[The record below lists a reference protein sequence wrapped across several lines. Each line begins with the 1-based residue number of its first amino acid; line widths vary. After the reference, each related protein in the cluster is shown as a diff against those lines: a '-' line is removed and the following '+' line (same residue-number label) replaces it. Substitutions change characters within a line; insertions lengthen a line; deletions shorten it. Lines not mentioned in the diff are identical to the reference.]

1 MENILFKVQ
10 NINKSFG
17 ITRANH
23 NVSMEIKSGE
33 VHGLIGE
40 NGSGKSTLIS
50 VISGM
55 AQKDSGEMFL
65 NGKPYEPSSP
75 VTALESHIGTVVQ
88 ELGLVDGLSV
98 AANIFL
104 GRMDR
109 FKKMNVIDNRAM
121 YDEVEKL
128 YKKWNLPRINPKIMA
143 GSLTVEQKK
152 LVELTRA
159 LSIDPDLLILDEITA
174 ALSYKTRK
182 ILFDI
187 MDRLIEEN
195 KSILIVT
202 HDIEELLRVSDVITI
217 LRDGEK
223 IAAKNK
229 DELTE
234 SSLKRLMVGREI
246 EGDYYRADSE
256 DDYSNEVV
264 LSIRNLS
271 DGVSFNDVS
280 FDMHKGEIVGLCGLS
295 DAGIHEVAEAVFGV
309 RPVESGEIVFAKDS
323 KKIRNASMAMAY
335 GMGYVPKD
343 RDKQALMVNDSI
355 ENNVTLSMLDE
366 IKGPLGFISPGK
378 IEEAG
383 KKVIED
389 YRIVAVNEKVPLASL
404 SGGNRQKVNLGRW
417 LLQEK
422 KFLILD
428 SPTRGVDVGVKAY
441 IYDIMKQLKKKGV
454 SILLVSDELPEI
466 IGLSDTVYVFKN
478 SRIEK
483 KFRRS
488 EGLTEEKIIEV
499 ML

>member
-1 MENILFKVQ
+1 MKNILFKVQ

-17 ITRANH
+17 ITKANQ
-23 NVSMEIKSGE
+23 NISMEIKSGE

-50 VISGM
+50 MISGM
-55 AQKDSGEMFL
+55 ASMDSGEMFL
-65 NGKPYEPSSP
+65 NGKSYKPSSP

-109 FKKMNVIDNRAM
+109 FKKMNVIDNKAM

-128 YKKWNLPRINPKIMA
+128 YKKWNLPRINPRIMA

-152 LVELTRA
+152 IVELTRA
-159 LSIDPDLLILDEITA
+159 LSIDPELLILDEITA
-174 ALSYKTRK
+174 ALSYNTRK

-187 MDRLIEEN
+187 IDKLVEQN

-202 HDIEELLRVSDVITI
+202 HDIEELLQLSDEITI

-223 IAAKNK
+223 IATKRA

-234 SSLKRLMVGREI
+234 SSLKKLMVGREVA
-246 EGDYYRADSE
+246 GDYYRADSE
-256 DDYSNEVV
+256 DDYGKEVV
-264 LSIRNLS
+264 LSIKNIS
-271 DGVSFNDVS
+271 DGSHFNNVS
-280 FDMHKGEIVGLCGLS
+280 FDLHKGEIVGLCGLS

-309 RPVESGEIVFAKDS
+309 RPIETGEVILIKEN
-323 KKIRNASMAMAY
+323 KKIKKASTAMEY

-355 ENNVTLSMLDE
+355 KNNVALSMLDQ
-366 IKGPLGFISPGK
+366 IKGFLGFISPGK
-378 IEEAG
+378 IEKVG
-383 KKVIED
+383 KKVIKD
-389 YRIVAVNEKVPLASL
+389 YKVIAVSEEFPLASL

-417 LLQEK
+417 LLQDK
-422 KFLILD
+422 DILILD

-483 KFRRS
+483 KFKRS

>member
-1 MENILFKVQ
+1 M
-10 NINKSFG
+10 NKSFG

-23 NVSMEIKSGE
+23 NVSMEIRKGE

-50 VISGM
+50 MISGM
-55 AQKDSGEMFL
+55 AEKDSGEMFI
-65 NGKPYEPSSP
+65 GDTPYEPSSP
-75 VTALESHIGTVVQ
+75 VTALESRIGTVVQ

-109 FKKMNVIDNRAM
+109 FKKLNIIDNGAL
-121 YDEVEKL
+121 YNEVESI
-128 YKKWNLPRINPKIMA
+128 YKKWNLPRINPRILA

-152 LVELTRA
+152 IVELTRA
-159 LSIDPDLLILDEITA
+159 LSIDPELLILDEITA
-174 ALSYKTRK
+174 ALSYNTRK

-187 MDRLIEEN
+187 MDKLKASN

-202 HDIEELLRVSDVITI
+202 HDLEELLHLSDEITI
-217 LRDGEK
+217 LRDGKKVTTKRVE
-223 IAAKNK
+223 
-229 DELTE
+229 DLTE
-234 SSLKRLMVGREI
+234 SSLKQLMVGRDI
-246 EGDYYRADSE
+246 EGDYYRADST
-256 DDYSNEVV
+256 DDFSSEVV
-264 LSIRNLS
+264 LKLNNIS
-271 DGVSFNDVS
+271 DGENFTDVTLEL
-280 FDMHKGEIVGLCGLS
+280 HKGEIVGLCGLS

-309 RPVESGEIVFAKDS
+309 RPLVAGDITLTKGNR
-323 KKIRNASMAMAY
+323 KIHTDSMAMAY

-343 RDKQALMVNDSI
+343 RDRQALMVSDSI
-355 ENNVTLSMLDE
+355 ENNVALSMLDE
-366 IKGPLGFISPGK
+366 LKGPFGFISPAK
-378 IEEAG
+378 ITGVG
-383 KKVIED
+383 KKVIKD
-389 YRIVAVNEKVPLASL
+389 YKVVAIDEKVALASL

-417 LLQEK
+417 LLQHK
-422 KFLILD
+422 DILILD

-454 SILLVSDELPEI
+454 SILLISDELPEV

-478 SRIEK
+478 SKIEK

>member
-1 MENILFKVQ
+1 M
-10 NINKSFG
+10 NKSFG
-17 ITRANH
+17 ITRANQ

-50 VISGM
+50 MISGM
-55 AQKDSGEMFL
+55 AQKDSGEMFMGS
-65 NGKPYEPSSP
+65 NPYEPTSP
-75 VTALESHIGTVVQ
+75 ITALESRIGTVVQ

-104 GRMDR
+104 GRMEP
-109 FKKMNVIDNRAM
+109 FKRLNVIDNAAL
-121 YDEVEKL
+121 YKEVESI
-128 YKKWNLPRINPKIMA
+128 YKKWNLPRINPKTLV

-152 LVELTRA
+152 IVELTRA
-159 LSIDPDLLILDEITA
+159 LSIDPELLILDEITA
-174 ALSYKTRK
+174 ALSYNTRSV
-182 ILFDI
+182 LFDI
-187 MDRLIEEN
+187 MDKLKAEN

-202 HDIEELLRVSDVITI
+202 HDIEELLRLSDEITI

-223 IAAKNK
+223 VATKRA

-234 SSLKRLMVGREI
+234 SSLKKLMVGREI
-246 EGDYYRADSE
+246 EGNYYRADSE
-256 DDYSNEVV
+256 DDFGSEVV
-264 LSIRNLS
+264 LKINNIS
-271 DGVSFNDVS
+271 DGSNFSNVTIDL
-280 FDMHKGEIVGLCGLS
+280 HKGEIVGLCGLS

-309 RPVESGEIVFAKDS
+309 RPLTSGEIILTNGNR
-323 KKIRNASMAMAY
+323 KINKPSMAMAY

-343 RDKQALMVNDSI
+343 RDKQALMVSDSI

-366 IKGPLGFISPGK
+366 LKGPLGFISPGK
-378 IEEAG
+378 ITEVG
-383 KKVIED
+383 KKVIKD
-389 YRIVAVNEKVPLASL
+389 YKVIAVNEKVPLASL

-417 LLQEK
+417 LLQQK
-422 KFLILD
+422 DILILD

-454 SILLVSDELPEI
+454 SILLISDELPEV

-478 SRIEK
+478 SKIEK
-483 KFRRS
+483 KFKRS

>member
-422 KFLILD
+422 RILILD

>member
-1 MENILFKVQ
+1 M
-10 NINKSFG
+10 NKSFG

-23 NVSMEIKSGE
+23 DVSMEIKSGE

-50 VISGM
+50 MISGM
-55 AQKDSGEMFL
+55 AQKDSGEMFMG
-65 NGKPYEPSSP
+65 NNSYEPSSP

-109 FKKMNVIDNRAM
+109 FKKINIIDNTAL
-121 YDEVEKL
+121 YNEVESI
-128 YKKWNLPRINPKIMA
+128 YKKWDLPRINPKTLV

-152 LVELTRA
+152 IVELTRA

-174 ALSYKTRK
+174 ALSYNTRK
-182 ILFDI
+182 VLFDI
-187 MDRLIEEN
+187 MDKLKANN

-202 HDIEELLRVSDVITI
+202 HDIEELLHLSDEITI
-217 LRDGEK
+217 LRDGVK
-223 IAAKNK
+223 VATKRA

-234 SSLKRLMVGREI
+234 SSLKKLMVGREI

-256 DDYSNEVV
+256 DDFDSEVV
-264 LSIRNLS
+264 LKINNIS
-271 DGVSFNDVS
+271 DGTNFSDVTI
-280 FDMHKGEIVGLCGLS
+280 DLHKGEIVGLCGLS

-309 RPVESGEIVFAKDS
+309 RPIISGDITLSNGS
-323 KKIRNASMAMAY
+323 KKIGNASMAMAY

-343 RDKQALMVNDSI
+343 RDKQALMVSDSI
-355 ENNVTLSMLDE
+355 ENNVALSMLDE
-366 IKGPLGFISPGK
+366 LKGPLGFISPGK
-378 IEEAG
+378 ITEVG
-383 KKVIED
+383 KKVIKD
-389 YRIVAVNEKVPLASL
+389 YKVIAVNEKVPLASL

-417 LLQEK
+417 LLQQK
-422 KFLILD
+422 DILVLD

-454 SILLVSDELPEI
+454 SILLISDELPEV

-478 SRIEK
+478 SKVEK
-483 KFRRS
+483 KFKRS

>member
-1 MENILFKVQ
+1 MEDVLFKVQ
-10 NINKSFG
+10 DICKSFG
-17 ITRANH
+17 ITRANR
-23 NVSMEIKSGE
+23 NVSMDIVSGE

-50 VISGM
+50 IVSGM
-55 AQKDSGEMFL
+55 AQKDSGNMFL
-65 NGKPYEPSSP
+65 KGVPYEPGSP
-75 VTALESHIGTVVQ
+75 LVALQSRIGTVVQ

-104 GRMDR
+104 GRMDK
-109 FKKMNVIDNRAM
+109 FKKLNVIDNKAM
-121 YDEVEKL
+121 YNEVEDL
-128 YKKWNLPRINPKIMA
+128 YKKWNLPRINPRAIVS
-143 GSLTVEQKK
+143 SLTVEQKK
-152 LVELTRA
+152 IVELTRA
-159 LSIDPDLLILDEITA
+159 LSINPDLLILDEITA
-174 ALSYKTRK
+174 ALSYNTRK

-187 MDRLIEEN
+187 IDRLVKEN

-202 HDIEELLRVSDVITI
+202 HDIEELLKLSDRITI
-217 LRDGEK
+217 LRDGEVITTK
-223 IAAKNK
+223 RA

-256 DDYSNEVV
+256 DAYGKEIV
-264 LSIRNLS
+264 LSIKNIS
-271 DGVSFNDVS
+271 DDTHFSDVS
-280 FDMHKGEIVGLCGLS
+280 FDLHKGEIVGLCGLS

-309 RPVESGEIVFAKDS
+309 RPIVSGEITLTKTDR
-323 KKIRNASMAMAY
+323 KIRKASMAMAY

-355 ENNVTLSMLDE
+355 ENNATLSMLDE
-366 IKGPLGFISPGK
+366 IKGPLGLILPRR
-378 IEEAG
+378 IEEVG
-383 KKVIED
+383 KKLIKD
-389 YRIVAVNEKVPLASL
+389 YKVVAVNEKVPLASL

-422 KFLILD
+422 EILILD

-478 SRIEK
+478 SRIAK
-483 KFRRS
+483 KFARS

>member
-1 MENILFKVQ
+1 M
-10 NINKSFG
+10 NKSFG
-17 ITRANH
+17 ITRANQ

-50 VISGM
+50 MISGM
-55 AQKDSGEMFL
+55 AEKDSGEMFIGS
-65 NGKPYEPSSP
+65 NPYEPSSP
-75 VTALESHIGTVVQ
+75 VSALESRIGTVVQ

-104 GRMDR
+104 GRMER
-109 FKKMNVIDNRAM
+109 FKKLSIIDNTAL
-121 YDEVEKL
+121 YSEVESI
-128 YKKWNLPRINPKIMA
+128 YRKWNLPRINPRTLA
-143 GSLTVEQKK
+143 GTLTVEQKK
-152 LVELTRA
+152 IVELTRA

-174 ALSYKTRK
+174 ALSYNTRK
-182 ILFDI
+182 VLFII
-187 MDRLIEEN
+187 MDKLKAEN

-202 HDIEELLRVSDVITI
+202 HDIEELLHLSDEITI

-223 IAAKNK
+223 VATKRA

-234 SSLKRLMVGREI
+234 SSLKKLMVGREI
-246 EGDYYRADSE
+246 EGDYYRADSK
-256 DDYSNEVV
+256 DDYASEVV
-264 LSIRNLS
+264 LKINNIS
-271 DGVSFNDVS
+271 DGSNFSDVS
-280 FDMHKGEIVGLCGLS
+280 IDLHKGEIIGLCGLS

-309 RPVESGEIVFAKDS
+309 RQVVSGDVTLMNGNRRINS
-323 KKIRNASMAMAY
+323 ASMAMAY

-343 RDKQALMVNDSI
+343 RDKQALMVGDSI

-366 IKGPLGFISPGK
+366 LKGPLGFISPGK
-378 IEEAG
+378 VTEVG
-383 KKVIED
+383 KKVIKD
-389 YRIVAVNEKVPLASL
+389 YKVIAVNEKMPLASL

-417 LLQEK
+417 LLQK
-422 KFLILD
+422 KDILILD

-441 IYDIMKQLKKKGV
+441 IYDIMKQLKKRGV

-478 SRIEK
+478 SKIERVFK
-483 KFRRS
+483 RS

>member
-1 MENILFKVQ
+1 M
-10 NINKSFG
+10 NKSFG
-17 ITRANH
+17 ITRANQ

-50 VISGM
+50 MISGM
-55 AQKDSGEMFL
+55 AQKDSGEMFIG
-65 NGKPYEPSSP
+65 NNSYEPSSP
-75 VTALESHIGTVVQ
+75 VTAIESRIGTVVQ

-104 GRMDR
+104 GRMEP
-109 FKKMNVIDNRAM
+109 FKKLNVIDNTAL
-121 YDEVEKL
+121 YNEVESI
-128 YKKWNLPRINPKIMA
+128 YKKWDLPRINPKTLA

-152 LVELTRA
+152 IVELTRA
-159 LSIDPDLLILDEITA
+159 LSIDPELLILDEITA
-174 ALSYKTRK
+174 ALSYNTRK
-182 ILFDI
+182 VLFDI
-187 MDRLIEEN
+187 MDKLKAEN

-202 HDIEELLRVSDVITI
+202 HDIEELLHLSDEITI
-217 LRDGEK
+217 LRDGVK
-223 IAAKNK
+223 VATKRA

-234 SSLKRLMVGREI
+234 SSLKKLMVGREI

-256 DDYSNEVV
+256 DDFGSEVV
-264 LSIRNLS
+264 LKINNIS
-271 DGVSFNDVS
+271 DGTNFSDVTI
-280 FDMHKGEIVGLCGLS
+280 DLHKGEIVGLCGLS

-309 RPVESGEIVFAKDS
+309 RPLTSGEIILTNGNR
-323 KKIRNASMAMAY
+323 KINKPSMAMAY

-343 RDKQALMVNDSI
+343 RDKQALMVSDSI
-355 ENNVTLSMLDE
+355 ENNVALSMLDE
-366 IKGPLGFISPGK
+366 LKGPLGFISPGK
-378 IEEAG
+378 ITEVG
-383 KKVIED
+383 KKVIKD
-389 YRIVAVNEKVPLASL
+389 YKVIAVNEKVPLASL

-417 LLQEK
+417 LLQQK
-422 KFLILD
+422 DILILD

-454 SILLVSDELPEI
+454 SILLISDELPEV

-478 SRIEK
+478 SKIEK
-483 KFRRS
+483 RFKRS

>member
-1 MENILFKVQ
+1 VKNILFKVQ

-17 ITRANH
+17 ITKANQ
-23 NVSMEIKSGE
+23 NISMEIKSGE

-50 VISGM
+50 MISGM
-55 AQKDSGEMFL
+55 ASMDSGEMFL
-65 NGKPYEPSSP
+65 NGKSYKPSSP

-109 FKKMNVIDNRAM
+109 FKKMNVIDNKAM

-128 YKKWNLPRINPKIMA
+128 YKKWNLPRINPRIMA

-152 LVELTRA
+152 IVELTRA
-159 LSIDPDLLILDEITA
+159 LSIDPELLILDEITA
-174 ALSYKTRK
+174 ALSYNTRK

-187 MDRLIEEN
+187 IDKLVEQN

-202 HDIEELLRVSDVITI
+202 HDIEELLQLSDEITI

-223 IAAKNK
+223 IATKRA

-234 SSLKRLMVGREI
+234 SSLKKLMVGREVA
-246 EGDYYRADSE
+246 GDYYRADSE
-256 DDYSNEVV
+256 DDYGKEVV
-264 LSIRNLS
+264 LSIKNIS
-271 DGVSFNDVS
+271 DGSHFNNVS
-280 FDMHKGEIVGLCGLS
+280 FDLHKGEIVGLCGLS

-309 RPVESGEIVFAKDS
+309 RPIETGEVILIKEN
-323 KKIRNASMAMAY
+323 KKIKKASTAMEY

-355 ENNVTLSMLDE
+355 KNNVALSMLDQ
-366 IKGPLGFISPGK
+366 IKGFLGFISPGK
-378 IEEAG
+378 IEKVG
-383 KKVIED
+383 KKVIKD
-389 YRIVAVNEKVPLASL
+389 YKVIAVSEEFPLASL

-417 LLQEK
+417 LLQDK
-422 KFLILD
+422 DILILD

-483 KFRRS
+483 KFKRS

>member
-1 MENILFKVQ
+1 MNNILFRVQ

-23 NVSMEIKSGE
+23 NVSMEIKRGE

-50 VISGM
+50 MIAGM
-55 AQKDSGEMFL
+55 ADKDSGEMFIGD
-65 NGKPYEPSSP
+65 NPYEPTSP
-75 VTALESHIGTVVQ
+75 VTALESSIGTVVQ

-109 FKKMNVIDNRAM
+109 FKRLNIIDNTAL
-121 YDEVEKL
+121 YNEVETI
-128 YKKWNLPRINPKIMA
+128 YKNWDLPRINPRIIV

-152 LVELTRA
+152 IVELTRA
-159 LSIDPDLLILDEITA
+159 LSIDPELLILDEITA
-174 ALSYKTRK
+174 ALSYNTRK
-182 ILFDI
+182 VLFKI
-187 MDRLIEEN
+187 MNKLTGAN

-202 HDIEELLRVSDVITI
+202 HDLEELLHLSHEITI

-223 IAAKNK
+223 VATKRV
-229 DELTE
+229 DDLTE
-234 SSLKRLMVGREI
+234 SSLKHLMVGREI
-246 EGDYYRADSE
+246 KGDYYRADSK
-256 DDYSNEVV
+256 DDFTSEVV
-264 LSIRNLS
+264 LKLNNIS
-271 DGVSFNDVS
+271 DGENFSDVTLEL
-280 FDMHKGEIVGLCGLS
+280 HKGEIVGLCGLS
-295 DAGIHEVAEAVFGV
+295 DAGIHEVAEAAFGV
-309 RPVESGEIVFAKDS
+309 RPLVSGDITLTDGNR
-323 KKIRNASMAMAY
+323 KIHTASMAMAY

-343 RDKQALMVNDSI
+343 RDRQALMVSDSI
-355 ENNVTLSMLDE
+355 ENNVALSMLDDL
-366 IKGPLGFISPGK
+366 KGPLGFISPAK
-378 IEEAG
+378 ITRVG
-383 KKVIED
+383 KKTIKDYKVI
-389 YRIVAVNEKVPLASL
+389 AVNEKVPLASL

-417 LLQEK
+417 LLQHK
-422 KFLILD
+422 DVLILD

-478 SRIEK
+478 SKIER

>member
-1 MENILFKVQ
+1 M
-10 NINKSFG
+10 NKSFG

-50 VISGM
+50 MISGM
-55 AQKDSGEMFL
+55 AKKDSGEMFIRS
-65 NGKPYEPSSP
+65 NAYEPTSP
-75 VTALESHIGTVVQ
+75 ITALESHIGTVVQ

-109 FKKMNVIDNRAM
+109 FKKFNIIDNNAL
-121 YDEVEKL
+121 YNEVESI
-128 YKKWNLPRINPKIMA
+128 YKRWKLPRINPKTLV
-143 GSLTVEQKK
+143 GTLTVEQKK
-152 LVELTRA
+152 IVELTRA

-174 ALSYKTRK
+174 ALSYNTRK
-182 ILFDI
+182 VLFDI
-187 MDRLIEEN
+187 IDKLKAEK

-202 HDIEELLRVSDVITI
+202 HDIEELLRLSDEITI

-223 IAAKNK
+223 VATKRA

-234 SSLKRLMVGREI
+234 SSLKKLMVGREI
-246 EGDYYRADSE
+246 EGDYYRADS
-256 DDYSNEVV
+256 DDDFNNEVV
-264 LSIRNLS
+264 LKINNIS
-271 DGVSFNDVS
+271 DGTNFSDVS
-280 FDMHKGEIVGLCGLS
+280 IDLHKGEIAGLCGLS

-309 RPVESGEIVFAKDS
+309 RKIVSGEITLTNGS
-323 KKIRNASMAMAY
+323 KNINKASMAMAY

-343 RDKQALMVNDSI
+343 RDKQALMVSDSI
-355 ENNVTLSMLDE
+355 ENNVSLSMLDE
-366 IKGPLGFISPGK
+366 LKGPLGFVSPRK
-378 IEEAG
+378 VNEAG
-383 KKVIED
+383 RRVIKDYKVI
-389 YRIVAVNEKVPLASL
+389 AVNERVPLASL

-417 LLQEK
+417 LLQQK
-422 KFLILD
+422 DILILD

-454 SILLVSDELPEI
+454 SILLISDELPEI

-483 KFRRS
+483 KFKRS

>member
-1 MENILFKVQ
+1 MKNILFRVQ
-10 NINKSFG
+10 NMNKSFG
-17 ITRANH
+17 ITRANQ
-23 NVSMEIKSGE
+23 NVSMEIKSGQ

-50 VISGM
+50 MISGM

-65 NGKPYEPSSP
+65 GDTPYEPVSP
-75 VTALESHIGTVVQ
+75 VTALESRIGTVVQ
-88 ELGLVDGLSV
+88 ELGMVDGLSV

-109 FKKMNVIDNRAM
+109 FKKFNIIDNTALNK
-121 YDEVEKL
+121 EVETI
-128 YKKWNLPRINPKIMA
+128 YKKWNIPRINPKRLA

-152 LVELTRA
+152 IVELTRA
-159 LSIDPDLLILDEITA
+159 LSIDPDLIILDEITA
-174 ALSYKTRK
+174 ALSYNTRK
-182 ILFDI
+182 VLFDI
-187 MDRLIEEN
+187 MDKLTADN

-202 HDIEELLRVSDVITI
+202 HDIEELLHLSDEITI
-217 LRDGEK
+217 LRDGKKVATKSVE
-223 IAAKNK
+223 
-229 DELTE
+229 ELTE
-234 SSLKRLMVGREI
+234 SSLKQLMVGREI

-256 DDYSNEVV
+256 DDYGSEVV
-264 LSIRNLS
+264 LSINNIS
-271 DGVSFNDVS
+271 DEGNFKDVS
-280 FDMHKGEIVGLCGLS
+280 FDLHKGEIVGLCGLS

-309 RPVESGEIVFAKDS
+309 RPLVSGDIKLIS
-323 KKIRNASMAMAY
+323 RNKKIENASMAMAY

-366 IKGPLGFISPGK
+366 LKGPFGFISPSK
-378 IEEAG
+378 ITEVG
-383 KKVIED
+383 KKVIKD
-389 YRIVAVNEKVPLASL
+389 YKVIAVNEKVALASL

-417 LLQEK
+417 LLQK
-422 KFLILD
+422 KDILILD

-454 SILLVSDELPEI
+454 SILLVSDELPEV

-478 SRIEK
+478 SKIEK
-483 KFRRS
+483 KFKRS

>member
-1 MENILFKVQ
+1 MKDILFKVQ
-10 NINKSFG
+10 NMNKSFG

-23 NVSMEIKSGE
+23 NVSMEIKRGE

-50 VISGM
+50 MISGM
-55 AQKDSGEMFL
+55 AERDSGELFL
-65 NGKPYEPSSP
+65 NGKPYEPVSP
-75 VTALESHIGTVVQ
+75 LTALESHIGTVVQ

-109 FKKMNVIDNRAM
+109 FKKLNIIDNAAL
-121 YDEVEKL
+121 YNEVEEI
-128 YKKWNLPRINPKIMA
+128 YKKWNLPRINPRTLA
-143 GSLTVEQKK
+143 GTLTVEQKK
-152 LVELTRA
+152 IVELTRA
-159 LSIDPDLLILDEITA
+159 LSIDPDILILDEITA
-174 ALSYKTRK
+174 ALSYNTRK

-187 MDRLIEEN
+187 IDELKAKG

-202 HDIEELLRVSDVITI
+202 HDIEELLDLSDEITI

-223 IAAKNK
+223 VATKRA

-234 SSLKRLMVGREI
+234 SSLKKLMVGREI
-246 EGDYYRADSE
+246 EGDYYRADNE
-256 DDYSNEVV
+256 DDYKDEVV
-264 LSIRNLS
+264 LKINNIS
-271 DGVSFNDVS
+271 DGENFNEVSIDL
-280 FDMHKGEIVGLCGLS
+280 HKGEIVGLCGLS

-309 RPVESGEIVFAKDS
+309 RPIVSGEITLANGNR
-323 KKIRNASMAMAY
+323 KIESASIAMAY
-335 GMGYVPKD
+335 GMGYAPKD
-343 RDKQALMVNDSI
+343 RDKQALMVSDSI
-355 ENNVTLSMLDE
+355 ENNVTLSMLDDL
-366 IKGPLGFISPGK
+366 KGPLGFISPGK
-378 IEEAG
+378 ITDVG
-383 KKVIED
+383 KRVIKDYKVI
-389 YRIVAVNEKVPLASL
+389 AVNEKVPLASL

-417 LLQEK
+417 LLQNK
-422 KFLILD
+422 DILILD

-454 SILLVSDELPEI
+454 SILLVSDELPEV

-478 SRIEK
+478 SKIEK

-488 EGLTEEKIIEV
+488 EELTEEKIIEV

>member
-422 KFLILD
+422 KILILD